1 MKKTWIIVANQAE
14 VQIYSSDRLPGDLLL
29 VDVLEN
35 KEGATHPR
43 DLVSDAPGR
52 SFDRS
57 GSGRHAIEPNTDVKE
72 EQRRRFVKEM
82 VERLRTTQLKGG
94 FDKLVLLAAP
104 AVLGVIRKTLPPD
117 LTKIVIKEIPKDV
130 IGQSVDKIQ
139 SQLVRAFE
147 VRKH

>member
-1 MKKTWIIVANQAE
+1 MKKTWILVANQAE
-14 VQIYSSDRLPGDLLL
+14 AQIYSSDRLPGDLLL

-35 KEGATHPR
+35 KEGASHAR

-52 SFDRS
+52 AFDS
-57 GSGRHAIEPNTDVKE
+57 VGSGRHAMEPNTGVKE
-72 EQRRRFVKEM
+72 EQRRRFVKEI
-82 VERLRTTQLKGG
+82 VERLKITQSKGG

-104 AVLGVIRKTLPPD
+104 AVLGVIRKTLPPG

-139 SQLVRAFE
+139 SQLVRAFG
-147 VRKH
+147 V

>member
-1 MKKTWIIVANQAE
+1 MKRTWILVANQAE
-14 VQIYSSDRLPGDLLL
+14 AQIYSSDRLPGNLLL
-29 VDVLEN
+29 VEVLKN
-35 KEGATHPR
+35 SEGTTHPR

-52 SFDRS
+52 AFDS
-57 GSGRHAIEPNTDVKE
+57 IGSGRHAMEPNTGVKE
-72 EQRRRFVKEM
+72 EQRRRFVKEI
-82 VERLRTTQLKGG
+82 VERLQTTQLKGG

-139 SQLVRAFE
+139 SQLVRAFG